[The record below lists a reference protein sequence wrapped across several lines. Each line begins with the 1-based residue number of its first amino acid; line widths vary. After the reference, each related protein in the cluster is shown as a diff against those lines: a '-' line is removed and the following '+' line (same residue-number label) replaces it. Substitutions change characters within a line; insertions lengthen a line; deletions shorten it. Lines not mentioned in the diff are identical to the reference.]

1 MKVTFLSGTNLSLR
15 RSMSG
20 HEPGDALGNNPS
32 RSRALSASR
41 TFRGVELQPLVQN
54 EQTFFNTSWK
64 MLWGLTMNSC
74 ECNPQQFSAIT
85 HFSAFTMQTVGFVG
99 LTRRP
104 ERPTDSRPVAC
115 AGCAA
120 ATATLLP
127 HVLSRAPAV
136 QCPRESGLDLALW
149 FLIVCV
155 QFGEYSC

>member
-1 MKVTFLSGTNLSLR
+1 
-15 RSMSG
+15 MSG
-20 HEPGDALGNNPS
+20 HGPGDALGNSPS

-54 EQTFFNTSWK
+54 EQTFFSTSWK
-64 MLWGLTMNSC
+64 MLWGLKMNSC

-104 ERPTDSRPVAC
+104 EGPTDSRPRERPVAC

-120 ATATLLP
+120 ATATLFP
-127 HVLSRAPAV
+127 HVLSRARLFSV
-136 QCPRESGLDLALW
+136 LGNLAWTWL
-149 FLIVCV
+149 
-155 QFGEYSC
+155 FGS